1 MGQRSYVSERPRYRV
16 PMSSDART
24 TVRDWPSYVAGAP
37 WAGGDLRDVVHP
49 GDGSVVGRV
58 HVPDEQ
64 ATEVALSEAWAV
76 RGTARAM
83 SAASRAECLMH
94 VSAGLERRL
103 DEVAALITAENGKP
117 ITWARAEAMRA
128 VSTFRWAAEEA
139 RRFNGEFQRLD
150 TEKATERRAAII
162 RRFPY
167 GPVLGISPFNFPI
180 NLVAHKVA
188 PAIAV
193 GAPIVIKP
201 APATPLGA
209 LLLGELLAETDLPA
223 GMFSV
228 LPVGNDVAPRLVADP
243 RLPVVSFT
251 GSEPVG
257 FAIKREVADKHV
269 ILELGGNAAAIVL
282 DDYSRDADIAWAAQR
297 IAMYGNSQAG
307 QTCVSVQRV
316 FVEEGLADRFIP
328 ALTKAVAE
336 LPSGDVWDPAT
347 VVGPVISESAAERVM
362 SWIAEATD
370 AGASIL
376 TGGGRDGTFI
386 EPTLLAHVSPHV
398 KLSCEEVFGPVMSV
412 QTIKNFDEG
421 IAQVND
427 SRFGLQTGV
436 FTHDIQ
442 KIFRAHRELDVGGVI
457 IGDAPTFRADQMPY
471 GGIKASG
478 VGREGLR
485 FAMQDLTYDKVL
497 VLTDLDL

>member
-1 MGQRSYVSERPRYRV
+1 
-16 PMSSDART
+16 MSTFAGLP
-24 TVRDWPSYVAGAP
+24 VVQEWPSFIAGRA
-37 WAGGDLRDVVHP
+37 WTGSDVLEVTHP
-49 GDGSVVGRV
+49 GDGTVVGRV
-58 HVPDEQ
+58 HVPDADTVDRALQ
-64 ATEVALSEAWAV
+64 AAWDV
-76 RGTARAM
+76 RGRARAT
-83 SAASRAECLMH
+83 SAALRAEALLH
-94 VSAGLERRL
+94 VSNRIAERL
-103 DEVAALITAENGKP
+103 DEVAQLITAENGKP
-117 ITWARAEAMRA
+117 ITWARAEAGRA

-193 GAPIVIKP
+193 GAPIVVKP

-209 LLLGELLAETDLPA
+209 LLLGELLAETDLPE
-223 GMFSV
+223 GMFSI
-228 LPVGNDVAPRLVADP
+228 LPVGNDVAPRLVEDP
-243 RLPVVSFT
+243 RLPVISFT

-257 FAIKREVADKHV
+257 FAIKRQAADKHV

-282 DDYSRDADIAWAAQR
+282 DDYSSDEDVKWAASR

-316 FVEEGLADRFIP
+316 FVEEGVADAFMPHLIQ
-328 ALTKAVAE
+328 AVKD
-336 LPSGDVWDPAT
+336 LPSGDVWDSAT
-347 VVGPVISESAAERVM
+347 VVGPVISEQAAQRVM
-362 SWIAEATD
+362 EWIDEAVD
-370 AGASIL
+370 AGATVL
-376 TGGGRDGTFI
+376 AGGSRHGTFVDA
-386 EPTLLAHVSPHV
+386 TLLANVSPHV
-398 KLSCEEVFGPVMSV
+398 RISCEEVFGPVMSV
-412 QTIKNFDEG
+412 QTIKNLDEG
-421 IAQVND
+421 IDIVND

-442 KIFRAHRELDVGGVI
+442 KIFHAHRELEVGGVV

-478 VGREGLR
+478 SGREGLR
-485 FAMQDLTYDKVL
+485 FAMQDYTFDKVL
-497 VLTDLDL
+497 VLTGLDL

>member
-1 MGQRSYVSERPRYRV
+1 
-16 PMSSDART
+16 
-24 TVRDWPSYVAGAP
+24 
-37 WAGGDLRDVVHP
+37 
-49 GDGSVVGRV
+49 
-58 HVPDEQ
+58 
-64 ATEVALSEAWAV
+64 
-76 RGTARAM
+76 
-83 SAASRAECLMH
+83 
-94 VSAGLERRL
+94 
-103 DEVAALITAENGKP
+103 
-117 ITWARAEAMRA
+117 
-128 VSTFRWAAEEA
+128 
-139 RRFNGEFQRLD
+139 LD

-162 RRFPY
+162 RRFPF

-193 GAPIVIKP
+193 GAPIVVKP

-209 LLLGELLAETDLPA
+209 LVLGELLAETDLPE

-228 LPVGNDVAPRLVADP
+228 LPVGNDVAPRLVSDP
-243 RLPVVSFT
+243 RLPVISFT
-251 GSEPVG
+251 GSESVG
-257 FAIKREVADKHV
+257 FAIKRNAAEKHV

-282 DDYSRDADIAWAAQR
+282 DDYASDDDLAWAAQR

-316 FVEEGLADRFIP
+316 FVEQGVADRFIP
-328 ALTKAVAE
+328 ILTQAVRDV
-336 LPSGDVWDPAT
+336 PSGDVWDPAT
-347 VVGPVISESAAERVM
+347 VVGPVINEGAAARVM
-362 SWIAEATD
+362 EWIDEATE
-370 AGASIL
+370 AGATIL
-376 TGGGRDGTFI
+376 TGGGRTGTFI
-386 EPTLLAHVSPHV
+386 EPTLLMNVSPHV
-398 KLSCEEVFGPVMSV
+398 RLACEEVFGPVMSIQV
-412 QTIKNFDEG
+412 IKDFDEG
-421 IAQVND
+421 IAVVND

-436 FTHDIQ
+436 FTHDVQ

>member
-1 MGQRSYVSERPRYRV
+1 
-16 PMSSDART
+16 MSLNVGLPVAA
-24 TVRDWPSYVAGAP
+24 DWPSYIAGRA
-37 WAGGDLRDVVHP
+37 WTGGEILEVTHP
-49 GDGSVVGRV
+49 GDGTVVGRV
-58 HVPDEQ
+58 HVPDADAVDRALQ
-64 ATEVALSEAWAV
+64 AAWDARGPARATSAAV
-76 RGTARAM
+76 R
-83 SAASRAECLMH
+83 AEALLH
-94 VSAGLERRL
+94 VSTRIAERL
-103 DEVAALITAENGKP
+103 DEVAQLITAENGKP
-117 ITWARAEAMRA
+117 ITWARAEAGRA

-150 TEKATERRAAII
+150 TEKATEGRAAII

-193 GAPIVIKP
+193 GAPIVVKP

-209 LLLGELLAETDLPA
+209 LLLGELLAETDLPE

-228 LPVGNDVAPRLVADP
+228 LPVGNDVAPTLVTDP
-243 RLPVVSFT
+243 RLPVISFT

-257 FAIKREVADKHV
+257 FAIKRQAADKHV

-282 DDYSRDADIAWAAQR
+282 DDYSSEQDMKWAAAR

-316 FVEEGLADRFIP
+316 FVEEGVADAFMPHLIE
-328 ALTKAVAE
+328 AVTNQ
-336 LPSGDVWDPAT
+336 PSGDVWDPAT
-347 VVGPVISESAAERVM
+347 VVGPVISEMAAERVM
-362 SWIAEATD
+362 EWIDEAVD
-370 AGASIL
+370 AGATVL
-376 TGGGRDGTFI
+376 AGGKRAGTFI
-386 EPTLLAHVSPHV
+386 DATLLANVSPHV
-398 KLSCEEVFGPVMSV
+398 RVACEEVFGPVMSV
-412 QTIKNFDEG
+412 QTIKNLDDG
-421 IAQVND
+421 IQIVND
-427 SRFGLQTGV
+427 SRFGLQTGI

-442 KIFRAHRELDVGGVI
+442 KIFHAHRELEVGGVVV
-457 IGDAPTFRADQMPY
+457 GDAPTFRADQMPY

-478 VGREGLR
+478 TGREGLR
-485 FAMQDLTYDKVL
+485 FAMQDYTYDKVL

>member
-1 MGQRSYVSERPRYRV
+1 MSQGMGLPS
-16 PMSSDART
+16 ARE
-24 TVRDWPSYVAGAP
+24 WPSYVAGEA
-37 WAGGDLRDVVHP
+37 WTGSQLADVTHP
-49 GDGSVVGRV
+49 GDGTIVGRV
-58 HVPDEQ
+58 HVPDSATVDRALQ
-64 ATEVALSEAWAV
+64 AAWDAKAS
-76 RGTARAM
+76 ARAT
-83 SAASRAECLMH
+83 SAATRADALMH
-94 VSAGLERRL
+94 VSARLAERLE
-103 DEVAALITAENGKP
+103 EVAQLITAENGKP
-117 ITWARAEAMRA
+117 ITWARAEAGRA

-193 GAPIVIKP
+193 GAPVVVKP

-209 LLLGELLAETDLPA
+209 LLLGELLAETELPR

-228 LPVGNDVAPRLVADP
+228 LPVDNDVAPTLVADP
-243 RLPVVSFT
+243 RLPVISFT

-257 FAIKREVADKHV
+257 FAIKRQVADKHV
-269 ILELGGNAAAIVL
+269 ILELGGNAAAMVL
-282 DDYSRDADIAWAAQR
+282 DDYSSEADLAWAAAR

-316 FVEEGLADRFIP
+316 FVEEGVADAFMP
-328 ALTKAVAE
+328 YLVKAVSE
-336 LPSGDVWDPAT
+336 LASGDVWDPAT
-347 VVGPVISESAAERVM
+347 VVGPVISEQAADRVM
-362 SWIAEATD
+362 EWIDEAID
-370 AGASIL
+370 AGATVL
-376 TGGGRDGTFI
+376 AGGSRSGTFI
-386 EPTLLAHVSPHV
+386 DATLLANVSPNTRIA
-398 KLSCEEVFGPVMSV
+398 CEEVFGPVMSV
-412 QTIKNFDEG
+412 QTIKNLDEG
-421 IAQVND
+421 IQIVND
-427 SRFGLQTGV
+427 SRFGLQTGI

-442 KIFRAHRELDVGGVI
+442 NIFHAHRELEVGGVVV
-457 IGDAPTFRADQMPY
+457 GDAPTFRADQMPY

-478 VGREGLR
+478 TGREGLR
-485 FAMQDLTYDKVL
+485 FAMQDYTFDKVL

>member
-1 MGQRSYVSERPRYRV
+1 MSQGMGLPS
-16 PMSSDART
+16 ARE
-24 TVRDWPSYVAGAP
+24 WPSYVAGEA
-37 WAGGDLRDVVHP
+37 WTGTEVVDVTHP

-58 HVPDEQ
+58 HVPDAAAVDRALQ
-64 ATEVALSEAWAV
+64 AAWDAKAS
-76 RGTARAM
+76 ARAT
-83 SAASRAECLMH
+83 SAATRSDALMH
-94 VSAGLERRL
+94 VSARLAERLE
-103 DEVAALITAENGKP
+103 EVAQSITAENGKP
-117 ITWARAEAMRA
+117 ITWARAEAGRA

-193 GAPIVIKP
+193 GAPVVVKP

-209 LLLGELLAETDLPA
+209 LLLGELLAETELPR

-228 LPVGNDVAPRLVADP
+228 LPVDNDVAPTLVSDP
-243 RLPVVSFT
+243 RLPVISFT

-257 FAIKREVADKHV
+257 FAIKRQVADKHV
-269 ILELGGNAAAIVL
+269 ILELGGNAAAMVL
-282 DDYSRDADIAWAAQR
+282 DDYSSEEDLAWAAAR
-297 IAMYGNSQAG
+297 IAMYGTSQAG

-316 FVEEGLADRFIP
+316 FVEEGVADAFMP
-328 ALTKAVAE
+328 HLVKAVSE
-336 LPSGDVWDPAT
+336 LASGDVWDPAT
-347 VVGPVISESAAERVM
+347 VVGPVISEQAAERVM
-362 SWIAEATD
+362 EWIDEAVE
-370 AGASIL
+370 AGASVL
-376 TGGGRDGTFI
+376 AGGSRSGTFI
-386 EPTLLAHVSPHV
+386 DATLLANVSPNTRIA
-398 KLSCEEVFGPVMSV
+398 CEEVFGPVMSV
-412 QTIKNFDEG
+412 QTIKGLDEG
-421 IAQVND
+421 IQLVND
-427 SRFGLQTGV
+427 SRFGLQTGI

-442 KIFRAHRELDVGGVI
+442 RIFHAHRELEVGGVVV
-457 IGDAPTFRADQMPY
+457 GDAPTFRADQMPY

-478 VGREGLR
+478 TGREGLR
-485 FAMQDLTYDKVL
+485 FAMQDYTFDKVL

>member
-1 MGQRSYVSERPRYRV
+1 
-16 PMSSDART
+16 MSSKAA
-24 TVRDWPSYVAGAP
+24 TVVREWPSLIAGSP
-37 WAGGDLRDVVHP
+37 WSGGQLCDVVHP

-58 HVPDEQ
+58 HVPDED
-64 ATEVALSEAWAV
+64 ATEQALAAAWAV
-76 RGTARAM
+76 RGIGRAM
-83 SAASRAECLMH
+83 SAADRAECLMH
-94 VSAGLERRL
+94 VSHGLARRV

-117 ITWARAEAMRA
+117 ITWARAEATRA
-128 VSTFRWAAEEA
+128 ASTFRWAAEEA

-209 LLLGELLAETDLPA
+209 LLLGELLAETDLPS

-228 LPVGNDVAPRLVADP
+228 LPVGNDVAPTLVADP
-243 RLPVVSFT
+243 RLPVISFT
-251 GSEPVG
+251 GSESVG
-257 FAIKREVADKHV
+257 FAIKREVPNKLV

-282 DDYSRDADIAWAAQR
+282 DDYSSDADIAWAAQR

-316 FVEEGLADRFIP
+316 FVEQALADRFIP
-328 ALTKAVAE
+328 ALTTAVAE

-347 VVGPVISESAAERVM
+347 VVGPVINDAAAERVM
-362 SWIAEATD
+362 SWIDEAIE
-370 AGASIL
+370 AGATVL
-376 TGGGRDGTFI
+376 AGGGRERTFI
-386 EPTLLAHVSPHV
+386 EPTLLADVPSHV

-412 QTIKNFDEG
+412 QAIRDFDEG
-421 IAQVND
+421 IALVND

>member
-1 MGQRSYVSERPRYRV
+1 MAQNLGLPVAKE
-16 PMSSDART
+16 
-24 TVRDWPSYVAGAP
+24 WPSYIASKP
-37 WAGGDLRDVVHP
+37 WVGSQLEDVTHP
-49 GDGSVVGRV
+49 GNGVVVGRV
-58 HVPDEQ
+58 HVPDADAVDRALDAAWESRAAAR
-64 ATEVALSEAWAV
+64 ATSAAV
-76 RGTARAM
+76 RADA
-83 SAASRAECLMH
+83 LMH
-94 VSAGLERRL
+94 VSTQLAERLE
-103 DEVAALITAENGKP
+103 EVAQLITAENGKP
-117 ITWARAEAMRA
+117 ITWARAEAGRA

-193 GAPIVIKP
+193 GAPVVIKP

-209 LLLGELLAETDLPA
+209 LLLGELLAQTELPE

-228 LPVGNDVAPRLVADP
+228 LPVGNDVAPRLVEDP
-243 RLPVVSFT
+243 RLPVISFT

-257 FAIKREVADKHV
+257 FAIKRQAADKHV
-269 ILELGGNAAAIVL
+269 ILELGGNAAALVL
-282 DDYSRDADIAWAAQR
+282 DDYSSDEDLKWAAAR

-316 FVEEGLADRFIP
+316 FVEEGIADAFMPHLVDAVRNLA
-328 ALTKAVAE
+328 
-336 LPSGDVWDPAT
+336 SGDVWDPAT
-347 VVGPVISESAAERVM
+347 VVGPVISEVAAERVM
-362 SWIAEATD
+362 EWVEEAVD
-370 AGASIL
+370 AGATVL
-376 TGGGRDGTFI
+376 AGGTRNGTFVDA
-386 EPTLLAHVSPHV
+386 TLLANVSPHV
-398 KLSCEEVFGPVMSV
+398 RVACEEVFGPVMSV
-412 QTIKNFDEG
+412 QTIKNLDEG
-421 IAQVND
+421 ISIVND

-436 FTHDIQ
+436 FTHDLQ
-442 KIFRAHRELDVGGVI
+442 KIFHAHRELEVGGVV

-478 VGREGLR
+478 SGREGLR
-485 FAMQDLTYDKVL
+485 FAMQDYTFDKVL

>member
-1 MGQRSYVSERPRYRV
+1 M
-16 PMSSDART
+16 
-24 TVRDWPSYVAGAP
+24 VREWPSLIAGSP
-37 WAGGDLRDVVHP
+37 WACGNLRDVVHP

-58 HVPDEQ
+58 HVPDAD
-64 ATEVALSEAWAV
+64 ATERAIAAAWGV
-76 RGTARAM
+76 RATGRAM
-83 SAASRAECLMH
+83 SAADRAECLMH
-94 VSAGLERRL
+94 VSNGLARRV
-103 DEVAALITAENGKP
+103 DEVAELITSENGKP
-117 ITWARAEAMRA
+117 ITWARAEATRA

-193 GAPIVIKP
+193 GAPIIIKP

-228 LPVGNDVAPRLVADP
+228 LPVGNDIAPTLVSDP
-243 RLPVVSFT
+243 RLPVISFT
-251 GSEPVG
+251 GSESVG
-257 FAIKREVADKHV
+257 FAIKREAASKHV

-282 DDYSRDADIAWAAQR
+282 DDYSTDADIAWAAQR

-316 FVEEGLADRFIP
+316 FAQEGIADRFIS
-328 ALTKAVAE
+328 ALTTAVAE

-347 VVGPVISESAAERVM
+347 VVGPVISEAAAERVM
-362 SWIAEATD
+362 AWIDEATD
-370 AGASIL
+370 EGARVL
-376 TGGGRDGTFI
+376 VGGGRVGSFI
-386 EPTLLAHVSPHV
+386 EPTLLTNVSSQAR
-398 KLSCEEVFGPVMSV
+398 LCCEEVFGPVMSV
-412 QTIKNFDEG
+412 QVIADFDEG
-421 IAQVND
+421 IALVND

>member
-1 MGQRSYVSERPRYRV
+1 MAQEMGLPS
-16 PMSSDART
+16 ARE
-24 TVRDWPSYVAGAP
+24 WPCYVAGQA
-37 WAGGDLRDVVHP
+37 WTGSQLENVTHP
-49 GDGSVVGRV
+49 GDGTIVGRV
-58 HVPDEQ
+58 HVPD
-64 ATEVALSEAWAV
+64 AAAVDRALQSAWDAKSS
-76 RGTARAM
+76 ARAT
-83 SAASRAECLMH
+83 SAATRADALMH
-94 VSAGLERRL
+94 VSARLAERLE
-103 DEVAALITAENGKP
+103 EVAQLITAENGKP
-117 ITWARAEAMRA
+117 ITWARAEAGRA

-193 GAPIVIKP
+193 GAPVVVKP

-209 LLLGELLAETDLPA
+209 LLLGELLAETDLPE

-228 LPVGNDVAPRLVADP
+228 LPVGNDVAPTLVEDP
-243 RLPVVSFT
+243 RLPVISFT

-257 FAIKREVADKHV
+257 FAIKRQVADKHV
-269 ILELGGNAAAIVL
+269 ILELGGNAAAMVL
-282 DDYSRDADIAWAAQR
+282 DDYSSEADLAWAAAR

-316 FVEEGLADRFIP
+316 FVEEGIADAFMP
-328 ALTKAVAE
+328 HLVKAVTDLA
-336 LPSGDVWDPAT
+336 SGDVWDPAT
-347 VVGPVISESAAERVM
+347 VVGPVISEQAADRVM
-362 SWIAEATD
+362 EWIDEAVD
-370 AGASIL
+370 AGATVL
-376 TGGGRDGTFI
+376 AGGSRSGTFI
-386 EPTLLAHVSPHV
+386 DATLLANVSANTRIA
-398 KLSCEEVFGPVMSV
+398 CEEVFGPVMSV
-412 QTIKNFDEG
+412 QTIKNLDEG
-421 IAQVND
+421 IQIVND
-427 SRFGLQTGV
+427 SRFGLQTGI

-442 KIFRAHRELDVGGVI
+442 KIFHAHRELEVGGVVV
-457 IGDAPTFRADQMPY
+457 GDAPTFRADQMPY

-478 VGREGLR
+478 TGREGLR
-485 FAMQDLTYDKVL
+485 FAMQDYTFDKVL

>member
-1 MGQRSYVSERPRYRV
+1 MPAPARIQARP
-16 PMSSDART
+16 
-24 TVRDWPSYVAGAP
+24 WPCFVASRAWTGSTHEA
-37 WAGGDLRDVVHP
+37 VTHP
-49 GDGSVVGRV
+49 GDGSVVGQV
-58 HVPDEQ
+58 SVPDEAAIEEALSAAWEVRGRAR
-64 ATEVALSEAWAV
+64 ATSAATRAEALTHVSRRLEERREEVAEI
-76 RGTARAM
+76 
-83 SAASRAECLMH
+83 
-94 VSAGLERRL
+94 
-103 DEVAALITAENGKP
+103 ITSENGKP
-117 ITWARAEAMRA
+117 ITWALAEATRA
-128 VSTFRWAAEEA
+128 ASTFRWAAEEA

-162 RRFPY
+162 RRFPF

-193 GAPIVIKP
+193 GAPIVVKP

-209 LLLGELLAETDLPA
+209 LVLGELLAETDLPE

-228 LPVGNDVAPRLVADP
+228 LPVGNDVAPRLVSDP
-243 RLPVVSFT
+243 RLPVISFT
-251 GSEPVG
+251 GSESVG
-257 FAIKREVADKHV
+257 FAIKRNAAEKHV

-282 DDYSRDADIAWAAQR
+282 DDYASDDDLAWAAQR

-316 FVEEGLADRFIP
+316 FVEQGVADRFIP
-328 ALTKAVAE
+328 ILTQAVRDV
-336 LPSGDVWDPAT
+336 PSGDVWDPAT
-347 VVGPVISESAAERVM
+347 VVGPVINEGAAARVM
-362 SWIAEATD
+362 EWIDEATE
-370 AGASIL
+370 AGATIL
-376 TGGGRDGTFI
+376 TGGGCTGTFI
-386 EPTLLAHVSPHV
+386 EPTLLMNVSPHV
-398 KLSCEEVFGPVMSV
+398 RLACEEVFGPVMSIQV
-412 QTIKNFDEG
+412 IKDFDEG
-421 IAQVND
+421 IAVVND

-436 FTHDIQ
+436 FTHDVQ

>member
-1 MGQRSYVSERPRYRV
+1 MTQ
-16 PMSSDART
+16 ARFET
-24 TVRDWPSYVAGAP
+24 RQWPSYIASKP
-37 WAGGDLRDVVHP
+37 WTGPVTMDVTHP
-49 GDGSVVGRV
+49 SDDSLVGTV
-58 HVPDEQ
+58 CVPDASAIERALQ
-64 ATEVALSEAWAV
+64 AAWDV
-76 RGTARAM
+76 RAAARAT
-83 SAASRAECLMH
+83 SAATRADALMH
-94 VSAGLERRL
+94 ISARLAERV
-103 DEVAALITAENGKP
+103 DEVASLITAENGKP
-117 ITWARAEAMRA
+117 ITWAKAEATRA

-180 NLVAHKVA
+180 NLVAHKIA

-193 GAPIVIKP
+193 GTPVVVKP

-209 LLLGELLAETDLPA
+209 LLLGELLAETDLPE

-228 LPVGNDVAPRLVADP
+228 LPVGNDVAPQLVDDP
-243 RLPVVSFT
+243 RLPVISFT

-257 FAIKREVADKHV
+257 FAIKRAAAEKHV

-282 DDYSRDADIAWAAQR
+282 ADYASDADLAWAAQR

-316 FVEEGLADRFIP
+316 LVEESIADTFIP
-328 ALTKAVAE
+328 ILTAAVAAQ
-336 LPSGDVWDPAT
+336 PSGDVWDPAT
-347 VVGPVISESAAERVM
+347 VVGPVISPAAADRVVD
-362 SWIAEATD
+362 WIDEAMKS
-370 AGASIL
+370 GATLL
-376 TGGGRDGTFI
+376 TGGSRRGTFI
-386 EPTLLAHVSPHV
+386 DATLLADVPATCRV
-398 KLSCEEVFGPVMSV
+398 SCEEVFGPVMSV
-412 QTIKNFDEG
+412 QTIANLSEG
-421 IAQVND
+421 ISIVND

-436 FTHDIQ
+436 FTHDITQ
-442 KIFRAHRELDVGGVI
+442 IFHAHRELEVGGVV

-478 VGREGLR
+478 SGREGLR
-485 FAMQDLTYDKVL
+485 FAMQDYTYDKVL

>member
-1 MGQRSYVSERPRYRV
+1 
-16 PMSSDART
+16 MSQNVGLPVAK
-24 TVRDWPSYVAGAP
+24 DWPSYIAGRA
-37 WAGGDLRDVVHP
+37 WTGADISDVSHP
-49 GDGSVVGRV
+49 GDGTVVGRV
-58 HVPDEQ
+58 HVPDADAVDRALQ
-64 ATEVALSEAWAV
+64 AAWDARGKARSTSAAVRAEALLHVSSRISQRLEEVAQ
-76 RGTARAM
+76 
-83 SAASRAECLMH
+83 
-94 VSAGLERRL
+94 
-103 DEVAALITAENGKP
+103 LITAENGKP
-117 ITWARAEAMRA
+117 ITWARAEAGRA

-150 TEKATERRAAII
+150 TEKATEGRAAII

-193 GAPIVIKP
+193 VAPIVVKP

-209 LLLGELLAETDLPA
+209 LLLGELLAETDLPE

-228 LPVGNDVAPRLVADP
+228 LPVGNDVAPTLVTDP
-243 RLPVVSFT
+243 RLPVISFT

-257 FAIKREVADKHV
+257 FAIKRQAAEKHV

-282 DDYSRDADIAWAAQR
+282 DDYSSEEDMRWAAAR

-316 FVEEGLADRFIP
+316 FVDE
-328 ALTKAVAE
+328 AVADAFMPH
-336 LPSGDVWDPAT
+336 LIDAVSNLHSGDVWDPAT
-347 VVGPVISESAAERVM
+347 VVGPVISEAAAQRVM
-362 SWIAEATD
+362 EWIDEAVD
-370 AGASIL
+370 AGATVL
-376 TGGGRDGTFI
+376 AGGNRQGTFI
-386 EPTLLAHVSPHV
+386 DATLLANVSPHV
-398 KLSCEEVFGPVMSV
+398 RVACEEVFGPVMSV
-412 QTIKNFDEG
+412 QTIKNLDDG
-421 IAQVND
+421 IQIVND
-427 SRFGLQTGV
+427 SRFGLQTGI

-442 KIFRAHRELDVGGVI
+442 KIFHAHRELEVGGVVV
-457 IGDAPTFRADQMPY
+457 GDAPTFRADQMPY

-478 VGREGLR
+478 TGREGLR
-485 FAMQDLTYDKVL
+485 FAMQDYTFDKVL

>member
-1 MGQRSYVSERPRYRV
+1 MPAA
-16 PMSSDART
+16 PIP
-24 TVRDWPSYVAGAP
+24 VRDWPSVVAGRA
-37 WAGGDLRDVVHP
+37 WTGSTVRDVVHP
-49 GDGSVVGRV
+49 GDGSLVGRV
-58 HVPDEQ
+58 CVPDDAAIE
-64 ATEVALSEAWAV
+64 EAV
-76 RGTARAM
+76 RAAWDVRGRARAT
-83 SAASRAECLMH
+83 SAATRAEALMH
-94 VSAGLERRL
+94 VSRGLEERL
-103 DEVAALITAENGKP
+103 EEVAALITSENGKP
-117 ITWARAEAMRA
+117 ITWARAEATRA

-162 RRFPY
+162 RRFPF
-167 GPVLGISPFNFPI
+167 GPVLGIAPFNFPI
-180 NLVAHKVA
+180 NLVAHKIA

-193 GAPIVIKP
+193 GAPIVVKP
-201 APATPLGA
+201 APATPLGS
-209 LLLGELLAETDLPA
+209 LLLGELLAETDLPR
-223 GMFSV
+223 GMVSV
-228 LPVGNDVAPRLVADP
+228 LPVGNDVAPRLVSDP

-257 FAIKREVADKHV
+257 FAIKREAADKHV

-282 DDYSRDADIAWAAQR
+282 DDYASEHDIAWAAQR

-316 FVEEGLADRFIP
+316 FVEQGIADTFIP
-328 ALTKAVAE
+328 LLTKAVAAV
-336 LPSGDVWDPAT
+336 PSGDVWDPDT
-347 VVGPVISESAAERVM
+347 VVGPVISESAAARVM
-362 SWIAEATD
+362 GWIDEAVD
-370 AGASIL
+370 SGATVL
-376 TGGGRDGTFI
+376 TGGTRTGTFI
-386 EPTLLAHVSPHV
+386 EPTLLTDVPPHV
-398 KLSCEEVFGPVMSV
+398 KVACEEVFGPVMTV
-412 QTIKNFDEG
+412 QVITDFDEG
-421 IAQVND
+421 IQLVND

-442 KIFRAHRELDVGGVI
+442 RIFHAHRELEVGGVI

>member
-1 MGQRSYVSERPRYRV
+1 MGSN
-16 PMSSDART
+16 
-24 TVRDWPSYVAGAP
+24 
-37 WAGGDLRDVVHP
+37 LRDVVHP

-58 HVPDEQ
+58 HVPDVD
-64 ATEVALSEAWAV
+64 ATERAIAAAWDA
-76 RGTARAM
+76 RATGRAM
-83 SAASRAECLMH
+83 SAAARADCLMH
-94 VSAGLERRL
+94 VSNGLARRV
-103 DEVAALITAENGKP
+103 DEVAALITSENGKP
-117 ITWARAEAMRA
+117 ITWARAEATRA

-228 LPVGNDVAPRLVADP
+228 LPVGNDIAPTLVSDP
-243 RLPVVSFT
+243 RLPVISFT
-251 GSEPVG
+251 GSESVG
-257 FAIKREVADKHV
+257 FAIKREAASKHV

-316 FVEEGLADRFIP
+316 FVEHAIADRFIA
-328 ALTKAVAE
+328 ALTTAVAE

-362 SWIAEATD
+362 AWIDEATGE
-370 AGASIL
+370 GARVL
-376 TGGGRDGTFI
+376 TGGGRVGTFI
-386 EPTLLAHVSPHV
+386 EPTLLAHVPAHV

-412 QTIKNFDEG
+412 QTIANFDEG
-421 IAQVND
+421 IALVND

>member
-1 MGQRSYVSERPRYRV
+1 M
-16 PMSSDART
+16 T
-24 TVRDWPSYVAGAP
+24 TTLGLPTAQEWPSFIASKPWTGGA
-37 WAGGDLRDVVHP
+37 LLDVTHP

-58 HVPDEQ
+58 HVPDAAAVETALQ
-64 ATEVALSEAWAV
+64 AAWDSRAA
-76 RGTARAM
+76 ARAT
-83 SAASRAECLMH
+83 SAATRADALMH
-94 VSAGLERRL
+94 VSHRLAERLE
-103 DEVAALITAENGKP
+103 EVAQLITAENGKP
-117 ITWARAEAMRA
+117 INWARAEAGRA

-167 GPVLGISPFNFPI
+167 GPVLGISPFNFPV

-193 GAPIVIKP
+193 GAPIVVKP
-201 APATPLGA
+201 APATPLGS
-209 LLLGELLAETDLPA
+209 LILGELLAETDLPE

-228 LPVGNDVAPRLVADP
+228 LPVGNDVAPQLVADP
-243 RLPVVSFT
+243 RLPVISFT

-257 FAIKREVADKHV
+257 FAIKREAADKHV
-269 ILELGGNAAAIVL
+269 ILELGGNAAALVL
-282 DDYSRDADIAWAAQR
+282 DDYSSDADMAWAAQR

-316 FVEEGLADRFIP
+316 FVQEAIADAFLP
-328 ALTKAVAE
+328 VLTKAITDLA
-336 LPSGDVWDPAT
+336 SGDVWDPAT
-347 VVGPVISESAAERVM
+347 VVGPVISEAAADRVM
-362 SWIAEATD
+362 EWIDEAVG
-370 AGASIL
+370 AGASL
-376 TGGGRDGTFI
+376 VAGGNRNGTFI
-386 EPTLLAHVSPHV
+386 DATLLENVPGEV
-398 KLSCEEVFGPVMSV
+398 RISCEEVFGPVMSV
-412 QTIKNFDEG
+412 QTIKDLDEG
-421 IAQVND
+421 IAIVND

-442 KIFRAHRELDVGGVI
+442 RIFHAHRELEVGGVV

-478 VGREGLR
+478 AGREGLR
-485 FAMQDLTYDKVL
+485 FAMQDYTFDKVL

>member
-1 MGQRSYVSERPRYRV
+1 
-16 PMSSDART
+16 MSGNT
-24 TVRDWPSYVAGAP
+24 PIVRHWPSLVAGRP
-37 WAGGDLRDVVHP
+37 WTGAVSREVHHP
-49 GDGSVVGRV
+49 GDGSVVGHV
-58 HVPDEQ
+58 SVPDDAAIDE
-64 ATEVALSEAWAV
+64 ALGAAWDV
-76 RGTARAM
+76 RGRARAT
-83 SAASRAECLMH
+83 SAATRAAALMH
-94 VSAGLERRL
+94 VSRRL
-103 DEVAALITAENGKP
+103 EERHEEVAALITSENGKP
-117 ITWARAEAMRA
+117 ITWARAEAARA
-128 VSTFRWAAEEA
+128 ASTFRWAAEEA

-162 RRFPY
+162 RRFPF
-167 GPVLGISPFNFPI
+167 GPVLGIAPFNFPI

-193 GAPIVIKP
+193 GAPIVVKP

-209 LLLGELLAETDLPA
+209 LLLGELIAETDLPE
-223 GMFSV
+223 GMVSV
-228 LPVGNDVAPRLVADP
+228 LPVGNDAAPRLVADP
-243 RLPVVSFT
+243 RVPVISFT
-251 GSEPVG
+251 GSESVG
-257 FAIKREVADKHV
+257 FAIKRAVADKHV

-282 DDYSRDADIAWAAQR
+282 DDYSTDDDITWAAQR

-316 FVEEGLADRFIP
+316 FVEEGIADRFIP
-328 ALTKAVAE
+328 VLTRAVAE
-336 LPSGDVWDPAT
+336 VPSGDVWDPAT

-362 SWIAEATD
+362 EWVEEAVD
-370 AGASIL
+370 AGATIL
-376 TGGGRDGTFI
+376 TGGKRSGTFI

-398 KLSCEEVFGPVMSV
+398 KVSCEEVFGPVMSV

-421 IAQVND
+421 IELVND

-442 KIFRAHRELDVGGVI
+442 QIFRAHRELDVGGVI

-485 FAMQDLTYDKVL
+485 FAMQDFTYDKVL